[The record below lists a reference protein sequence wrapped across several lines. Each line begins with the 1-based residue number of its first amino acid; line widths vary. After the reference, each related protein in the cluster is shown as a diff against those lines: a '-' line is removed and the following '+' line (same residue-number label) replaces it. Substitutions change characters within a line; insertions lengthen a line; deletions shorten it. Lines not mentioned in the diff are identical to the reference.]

1 MKNEMKR
8 TAISIVIL
16 GEKAVGKTM
25 ICSRFLGLEFRNEHL
40 TTVGIEKMTK
50 TIKTEEGEEI
60 KLKLWDT
67 AGQERFRAISLKNV
81 HYSQAAVVVFDL
93 TDKESFDKV
102 SDWLKDIRENE
113 PSIPISLF
121 GNKSDLKEKRV
132 VDQNDI
138 DTLCENEALEYFETA
153 IGINPNYTLA
163 YFNAGRASQ
172 KMGFTNDAANYYQMA
187 IDLNKLT
194 EDLDE
199 NDEDLVTNQDQEL
212 SQGEI

>member
-40 TTVGIEKMTK
+40 TTVGIDKMTK
-50 TIKTEEGEEI
+50 TIKLDTGEEI

-67 AGQERFRAISLKNV
+67 AGQERFRSISLKNV

-93 TDKESFDKV
+93 TEKESFEKV
-102 SDWLKDIRENE
+102 TDWLKEIRENE

-138 DTLCENEALEYFETA
+138 DALCENETLELNTSVKRLTGTLFFSFKHSRYSPSSFCSKLIKQMSSLYQRLLLNLSAET
-153 IGINPNYTLA
+153 IL
-163 YFNAGRASQ
+163 
-172 KMGFTNDAANYYQMA
+172 
-187 IDLNKLT
+187 
-194 EDLDE
+194 
-199 NDEDLVTNQDQEL
+199 
-212 SQGEI
+212 

>member
-67 AGQERFRAISLKNV
+67 ACQERFRAISLKNV

-138 DTLCENEALEYFETA
+138 DTLCENETLEYFETSA
-153 IGINPNYTLA
+153 KDNTGITE
-163 YFNAGRASQ
+163 
-172 KMGFTNDAANYYQMA
+172 GFTKVAKLGYKAYGDELAKGHK
-187 IDLNKLT
+187 ISVKKNKKKKCC
-194 EDLDE
+194 
-199 NDEDLVTNQDQEL
+199 
-212 SQGEI
+212 

>member
-1 MKNEMKR
+1 
-8 TAISIVIL
+8 
-16 GEKAVGKTM
+16 
-25 ICSRFLGLEFRNEHL
+25 
-40 TTVGIEKMTK
+40 MTK

-121 GNKSDLKEKRV
+121 GNKSDLVEQRAV
-132 VDQNDI
+132 NQDDI
-138 DTLCENEALEYFETA
+138 DDLCKREDLEYFETSA
-153 IGINPNYTLA
+153 KNNTGIKEGFSKIASMA
-163 YFNAGRASQ
+163 YKAFGNQPSKGQ
-172 KMGFTNDAANYYQMA
+172 K
-187 IDLNKLT
+187 LNNKKKKKK
-194 EDLDE
+194 
-199 NDEDLVTNQDQEL
+199 
-212 SQGEI
+212 SKC

>member
-1 MKNEMKR
+1 MKR

-25 ICSRFLGLEFRNEHL
+25 IGSRFLGLEFRNEHL

-102 SDWLKDIRENE
+102 SDWLKDIRENN
-113 PSIPISLF
+113 SKIPIVLF
-121 GNKSDLKEKRV
+121 GNKSDLIDKRV
-132 VDQNDI
+132 IEDDEA
-138 DTLCENEALEYFETA
+138 ENFAKKNNLEYFETSA
-153 IGINPNYTLA
+153 KENINVEEGFTKIIDLA
-163 YFNAGRASQ
+163 YENSGGS
-172 KMGFTNDAANYYQMA
+172 GLGTN
-187 IDLNKLT
+187 L
-194 EDLDE
+194 E
-199 NDEDLVTNQDQEL
+199 NDKKTKKK
-212 SQGEI
+212 SKC